1 MMQLPTGGGK
11 TVIAGALLNAWLKG
25 GRKAVWLTH
34 RKELVTQ
41 TRDLLANAKVAT
53 SVDARWKPGDDAPA
67 RRNRVA
73 ILMAQT
79 VSRRTAGKIVW
90 TKYSHDDL
98 MIIDEAHHAAAAG
111 WTRAMQQWPGRIL
124 GMTATPWRLSQ
135 KEGFDHLFSALL
147 CGPSIVDLQSGN
159 YLCGAQ
165 VLRPSSQWV
174 IRGGEVG
181 MDGDFTDAGIEAA
194 NQANIMTAGGL
205 KFWQEHAQDRQTIVY
220 AVSVDHARNLSAF
233 FRDAGV
239 PAAAMLG
246 STKDKERAAL
256 IAAFKN
262 GYLKV
267 LVNVAVATEGFDL
280 PDASCVVITR
290 PTNSLTLYLQMVGRG
305 LRPKEDSGNCLILD
319 LAANAELHGLP
330 EDDREWSLEPRAAQE
345 DAGDAVTVWC
355 NNCKTVSPAASHACQ
370 NCGAPFGKDCSRC
383 GTWRA
388 WKRWSLE
395 KQCGEAHELVCD
407 LCHRDAHIEAQLPF
421 DDQLEAALTEL
432 EDEETEMSSLN
443 QVEQEDT
450 LNNQSFEQYRDF
462 PDFLDQELSPGWTD
476 HVESTIDGVEVE
488 EGLRE
493 YDLLHLETI
502 YGPGLVEL
510 YGQWRL
516 YWLLRQVLEEEQKK
530 IVSANHKRQHDLRK
544 SIEEREAHLA
554 DDAQLDILF
563 GAYISNLPANQ
574 APKNK
579 PQEHRMFTEWEVGLQ
594 DELQSWKGDLAQLE
608 NQPINKRLISDRARD
623 RVLKLLQQ
631 AAKDINLLPHAID
644 KANLKTSRKSPRGQ
658 RASKIS
664 SQAYSRPYG
673 ASKSTATHLEQM
685 KELALSLYHAGN
697 NARQVAEE
705 LFTKDFGTREGRMIG
720 AGQMAQ
726 MLRRWTAE
734 PNKGT
739 LGRTSGRGRTTSRAF
754 VERGFKGDGTVRSTA
769 THRTEIM
776 AMANQLREE
785 GLSFQQISNEL
796 WKANYGTKVGYQFGA
811 GQVRDIV
818 MRSQTQAS
826 RTSDR

>member
-1 MMQLPTGGGK
+1 MIQLRDYQQNFLESVQTTLAPEQARVMIQLPTGGGK

-34 RKELVTQ
+34 RNELVTQ
-41 TRDLLANAKVAT
+41 TRELLVNAKVAT

-90 TKYSHDDL
+90 TKYSNDDL

-147 CGPSIVDLQSGN
+147 CGPSVVDLQSGN

-174 IRGGEVG
+174 IRGGEIG

-239 PAAAMLG
+239 PAAALLG
-246 STKDKERAAL
+246 STKDKERTAL

-290 PTNSLTLYLQMVGRG
+290 PTRSLTLYMQMVGRG
-305 LRPKEDSGNCLILD
+305 LRPKKDGGNCLILD

-330 EDDREWSLEPRAAQE
+330 EDDREWSLEPRAEE
-345 DAGDAVTVWC
+345 DDVGDAVTVWC
-355 NNCKTVSPAASHACQ
+355 ERCDTVSPAASHTCQ
-370 NCGAPFGKDCSRC
+370 NCGAPFGKGCSRC

-395 KQCGEAHELVCD
+395 KQCGDAHELVCD
-407 LCHRDAHIEAQLPF
+407 LCHRDSHIEAQLPISE
-421 DDQLEAALTEL
+421 QLESALAELVGEEVEMPISGNGEPDDNLDSRILDLFTEMLGQERLKVVGSDEERQRELRRAIEDRETQLADESLL
-432 EDEETEMSSLN
+432 EDLFEDHIAHLPVNHRPSSN
-443 QVEQEDT
+443 PQKYRIFPKWEDH
-450 LNNQSFEQYRDF
+450 LR
-462 PDFLDQELSPGWTD
+462 LELGGWKDELTRL
-476 HVESTIDGVEVE
+476 ESKPIDKPLIFDRAKDRAM
-488 EGLRE
+488 GLLRRASQGI
-493 YDLLHLETI
+493 DLLPEANDSVDK
-502 YGPGLVEL
+502 PVS
-510 YGQWRL
+510 
-516 YWLLRQVLEEEQKK
+516 QKRTRRR
-530 IVSANHKRQHDLRK
+530 I
-544 SIEEREAHLA
+544 
-554 DDAQLDILF
+554 
-563 GAYISNLPANQ
+563 G
-574 APKNK
+574 
-579 PQEHRMFTEWEVGLQ
+579 
-594 DELQSWKGDLAQLE
+594 KG
-608 NQPINKRLISDRARD
+608 
-623 RVLKLLQQ
+623 
-631 AAKDINLLPHAID
+631 
-644 KANLKTSRKSPRGQ
+644 TSRGDN
-658 RASKIS
+658 
-664 SQAYSRPYG
+664 RPSG
-673 ASKSTATHLEQM
+673 ASKSIATHPDQL
-685 KELALSLYHAGN
+685 KRLALVLYKAGKDP
-697 NARQVAEE
+697 RQIAEE
-705 LFTKDFGTREGRMIG
+705 LFAKDFGTKGGKTIG
-720 AGQMAQ
+720 SGQMAQ
-726 MLRRWTAE
+726 MIKRWTAAQKT
-734 PNKGT
+734 NNT
-739 LGRTSGRGRTTSRAF
+739 SSRTRGRAHDSRLSMDAES
-754 VERGFKGDGTVRSTA
+754 VKTLA
-769 THRTEIM
+769 THSEEIKSE
-776 AMANQLREE
+776 ARRLWDE
-785 GLSFQQISNEL
+785 GQTAKEIAVVLFHQGF
-796 WKANYGTKVGYQFGA
+796 GTRAGHEFGT
-811 GQVRDIV
+811 GQV
-818 MRSQTQAS
+818 AS
-826 RTSDR
+826 WLPNRNS